1 MTKIVAGGGD
11 RRGRGQKITEGE
23 QGHPHLAA
31 KTGGPSPFPEVSV
44 HVSRLT
50 RAGLAAA
57 LVLGVGAALPSLAAE
72 HAGEGAVYTD
82 DSGFIELPA
91 PLASTSDYT
100 FDFMTCPEAPP
111 NQGIDAWVY
120 ALPEEVALGGAPVT
134 ITGTDSA
141 GTTGITA
148 YVYDDDCTYDRVVS
162 SDAALTFALE
172 DNDRYLAA
180 TTAAGVGTALV
191 LEVAAA
197 PTGEPTPTTSPTTGP
212 GGGGGAGVV
221 MTRGDYSGGVDD
233 PYYPETSTGP
243 VGDISSGGQWGMR
256 IIRAEQ
262 AWQQPQA
269 TGAGIR
275 VAVLDSG
282 MDVTHEDFQCPGKI
296 ARLDAAAYPR
306 FADVTDT
313 DGHGTHVAGI
323 VGACTDNGTGVVGTA
338 PDATILPIK
347 ALSETDATADRLA
360 EAIRA
365 AADNGA
371 HVINMSLGFSAQG
384 LPGTGSAIAL
394 AGGFADDIDPA
405 IEYAVSKGVVVVAAA
420 GNESF
425 PVCGYPALAA
435 DVVCVGSTDR
445 RDLNAWYG
453 NFPITP
459 SGVALVAPGGSG
471 QVLCDVQSENVL
483 STYSTQA
490 DNACAYPAE
499 GYRGLDG
506 TSMAA
511 PHVAGVAALVYDRLG
526 GERSPAAA
534 AAVKQALVDGAVDL
548 YTPGYDPMSGE
559 GRVDALGAVQA
570 VTAVTPSPTA
580 TPTPSP
586 TATAGTTTDLALI
599 APGTG
604 STTDSLPV
612 AARLSEGDDRVSGAA
627 VEFELVG
634 PGGSRTASGTT
645 DADGVTT
652 AELPLDL
659 APGSYTLTATYAGEG
674 SREGSSVE
682 QAVTVVR
689 DTTATTLVVD
699 GKGGNRTLTV
709 TLQDADDAPTGLAGR
724 TVVLF
729 ADGREI
735 GTVTTGS
742 DGTAT
747 FAPTGKDRSAKA
759 YEARF
764 AGDDSYEGST
774 ATA

>member
-1 MTKIVAGGGD
+1 M
-11 RRGRGQKITEGE
+11 
-23 QGHPHLAA
+23 L
-31 KTGGPSPFPEVSV
+31 

-72 HAGEGAVYTD
+72 PAVYSD

-91 PLASTSDYT
+91 PLASTSDYA
-100 FDFMTCPEAPP
+100 FDFLTCPEAPP
-111 NQGIDAWVY
+111 NQGVDAWVY

-134 ITGTDSA
+134 VTGTDAA
-141 GTTGITA
+141 GTTDITA
-148 YVYDDDCTYDRVVS
+148 FVYDDDCTYDRVVS
-162 SDAALTFALE
+162 SDAALTFPLE
-172 DNDRYLAA
+172 DDDRYIAV
-180 TTAAGVGTALV
+180 TTAVGMGTALL
-191 LEVAAA
+191 LEVGAA
-197 PTGEPTPTTSPTTGP
+197 PTGEPSPTTSPTSSPSAPP
-212 GGGGGAGVV
+212 GGGGGGEV
-221 MTRGDYSGGVDD
+221 MTRGDYSGGVND
-233 PYYPETSTGP
+233 PFYPEASTGP
-243 VGDISSGGQWGMR
+243 VGEIGPGGQWGMR
-256 IIRAEQ
+256 VIRAEQ

-282 MDVTHEDFQCPGKI
+282 LDVTHEDFQCPGKI
-296 ARLDAAAYPR
+296 ARLDSTAYPR

-323 VGACTDNGTGVVGTA
+323 VGACTGNGTGVVGTA
-338 PDATILPIK
+338 PDATILPIQ
-347 ALSETDATADRLA
+347 ALSPDDATADRLA

-365 AADNGA
+365 AVDSGA
-371 HVINMSLGFSAQG
+371 HVINMSLGFSAAG
-384 LPGTGSAIAL
+384 VPGTGSAVAL
-394 AGGFADDIDPA
+394 LGGFADDIDPA
-405 IEYAVSKGVVVVAAA
+405 IEYAVAQGVVVVAAA

-425 PVCGYPALAA
+425 PVCGYPALAD

-453 NFPITP
+453 NFPVTP
-459 SGVALVAPGGSG
+459 TGIALMAPGGSG
-471 QVLCDVQSENVL
+471 QVFCDVQSENVL

-490 DNACAYPAE
+490 ENGCAYPAE
-499 GYRGLDG
+499 GYAGLDG
-506 TSMAA
+506 TSMAS

-526 GERSPAAA
+526 GQRSAAAA

-570 VTAVTPSPTA
+570 VTAVTPTA

-586 TATAGTTTDLALI
+586 TGSTSAATDLALI

-612 AARLSEGDDRVSGAA
+612 AARLSQGDERVSGAP
-627 VEFELVG
+627 VEFALAG
-634 PGGSRTASGTT
+634 PGGSSSTAGTT

-659 APGSYTLTATYAGEG
+659 APGSYTLTATYAGDSG
-674 SREGSSVE
+674 RQGSSAE
-682 QAVTVVR
+682 QAVVVVR
-689 DTTATTLVVD
+689 DATATTLAVE
-699 GKGGNRTLTV
+699 GKGGNRTLSV
-709 TLQDADDAPTGLAGR
+709 TLVDADDTPTGLAGR
-724 TVVLF
+724 SVVLF

-735 GTVTTGS
+735 GTVTTGA
-742 DGTAT
+742 DGSAR
-747 FAPTGKDRSAKA
+747 FAPTGRDRGAKA

>member
-1 MTKIVAGGGD
+1 M
-11 RRGRGQKITEGE
+11 
-23 QGHPHLAA
+23 L
-31 KTGGPSPFPEVSV
+31 

-57 LVLGVGAALPSLAAE
+57 LVLGVGAALPSFAAD
-72 HAGEGAVYTD
+72 AVYTD
-82 DSGFIELPA
+82 DTGSLTAPA
-91 PLASTSDYT
+91 PLLAPGN
-100 FDFMTCPEAPP
+100 FAFIGTCPEIPP
-111 NQGIDAWVY
+111 DQGVDIWVY
-120 ALPEEVALGGAPVT
+120 ALPEEVAVEGAAVT
-134 ITGTDSA
+134 ITGTAIDGPA
-141 GTTGITA
+141 AVTAAVFTDECGFDRYEYGDTITSPTEFLLGPA
-148 YVYDDDCTYDRVVS
+148 
-162 SDAALTFALE
+162 
-172 DNDRYLAA
+172 DRYLAVSSDLGA
-180 TTAAGVGTALV
+180 VTQLQLTVVPPSGD
-191 LEVAAA
+191 
-197 PTGEPTPTTSPTTGP
+197 PEPTPTTSPTGTP
-212 GGGGGAGVV
+212 GGGSGSEV
-221 MTRGDYSGGVDD
+221 MTRGDYSGGVND
-233 PYYPETSTGP
+233 PFYPEESTGP
-243 VGDISSGGQWGMR
+243 VGELGPGGQWGMR
-256 IIRAEQ
+256 IISAEQ

-296 ARLDAAAYPR
+296 ARLDAATYPR

-338 PDATILPIK
+338 PDATILPIQ
-347 ALSETDATADRLA
+347 ALSPTEATADRLA
-360 EAIRA
+360 AAIRA

-371 HVINMSLGFSAQG
+371 HVINMSLGFSAAG
-384 LPGTGSAIAL
+384 APGTGSAIAL
-394 AGGFADDIDPA
+394 LGGFADDIDPA

-425 PVCGYPALAA
+425 PICGYPALAA

-459 SGVALVAPGGSG
+459 SGVALMAPGGSG
-471 QVLCDVQSENVL
+471 QVFCDVQSENVL

-506 TSMAA
+506 TSMAS

-526 GERSPAAA
+526 GQRSAAAA

-570 VTAVTPSPTA
+570 VTAVTPTA

-586 TATAGTTTDLALI
+586 TGSTSTATDLALI
-599 APGTG
+599 APDTG
-604 STTDSLPV
+604 SATDSLPV
-612 AARLSEGDDRVSGAA
+612 AARLEDGSGRVSGAPVQFA
-627 VEFELVG
+627 LAG
-634 PGGSRTASGTT
+634 PGGSRSAAGTT

-659 APGSYTLTATYAGEG
+659 APGSYTLTASYAGDSG
-674 SREGSSVE
+674 RQGSSAE
-682 QAVTVVR
+682 QAVVVVR
-689 DTTATTLVVD
+689 DVTATTLVVD
-699 GKGGNRTLTV
+699 GKGGGRTLAV

-724 TVVLF
+724 TVVLL
-729 ADGREI
+729 ADGREM
-735 GTVTTGS
+735 GTVTTGA
-742 DGTAT
+742 DGSASFT
-747 FAPTGKDRSAKA
+747 PEGRDRSAKA

-764 AGDDSYEGST
+764 AGDESYEGST